1 MLDLVPTNSAIRPSG
16 DGWEYRH
23 NDIADLSLYE
33 EHGRVSKV
41 PIDALT
47 SYPDRTVNGE
57 VIRDIITPTRLK
69 GFSALVNDVTGDLL
83 QTRPVGDSY
92 NLVPHHKLF
101 DAQAEKLSQGDLPIE
116 DVTVTDRLLDHGLRA
131 HRTIHFNSLSAT
143 IEGMAD
149 RVVCRMDVFNSV
161 DMSWSFQIFS
171 GAYRDLC
178 RNTLVFGGAKA
189 YHQKRK
195 HTKNLSVGA
204 LISKAA
210 MGLEFWQNN
219 RDQMELW
226 RGRAMN
232 SQQFAALLAETICRK
247 RDAAADAG
255 QGDGI
260 NRRLMNYLL
269 HRFEEEEREL
279 GRSMWAG
286 YNALTH
292 WSTHTDTEWTDTDG
306 KTWQTGKK
314 TARPHMV
321 ARQRADAVRTVIES
335 DRWRDME
342 GLAIA

>member
-1 MLDLVPTNSAIRPSG
+1 MLDLVPTNDAIRPIG

-23 NDIADLSLYE
+23 NDLNDLSLFA

-47 SYPDRTVNGE
+47 SYPDRTAHGE

-69 GFSALVNDVTGDLL
+69 GFSALVNDATGELL

-92 NLVPHHKLF
+92 KLVSHDKLF
-101 DAQAEKLSQGDLPIE
+101 AAQADRLSDGDLPTGN
-116 DVTVTDRLLDHGLRA
+116 VTVTDRLYDGGLRA
-131 HRTIHFNSLSAT
+131 HRTIHFNDLSQN
-143 IEGMAD
+143 IEHLRD

-161 DMSWSFQIFS
+161 DMSWAFQIFS

-178 RNTLVFGGAKA
+178 RNTLVFGGEKA

-219 RDQMELW
+219 SDQMQLW

-232 SQQFAALLAETICRK
+232 SQQFAALLADTICKK
-247 RDAAADAG
+247 RDAAAEAG
-255 QGDGI
+255 QGDGL

-279 GRSMWAG
+279 GRTMWAG

-292 WSTHTDTEWTDTDG
+292 WSTHTDTEWTDADG
-306 KTWQTGKK
+306 KTWKTGQK
-314 TARPHMV
+314 TQRSHMV

-342 GLAIA
+342 GLAFA